1 MRDPAAPTPPARR
14 AGHVFVFVVMVLT
27 TGLLEAPRPSALVG
41 AMPVQPATVLVPAP
55 APAPAAPPGAAP
67 PATDAR
73 DCGSSSSSSCGS
85 YSDHEDNEDEPPAR
99 LTLQDDAVPA
109 TDASAS
115 EWEASGEEGEA
126 GEDSCDGEGEDR
138 DDGGGVHSVEDLA
151 GPPRGTTTGPVTASK
166 TASSLHLQGRPGEQL
181 GPRRASLCALP
192 KVPPAASPAQ
202 HAQHAPPD
210 RRIPLKKREQ
220 NVPLASR
227 RKRRRRRRPLSL
239 CTANCRYDVVRRV
252 SKRFGMKDVSEDEP
266 WNLYW
271 TDLSISLERCKDMK
285 RFQKINHFPG
295 MAEICRKDL
304 LARNL
309 NRMLRLF
316 PKDYNFFPKTWCLPA
331 DLGDLNTYA
340 RTRRNRTY
348 ILKPDTGC
356 QGKGIYLTRSVR
368 DLKPHTRM
376 ICQVYIARPF
386 LVDGFK
392 FDMRVYTLVTSC
404 DPLRVFV
411 YNDGLVRFAT
421 SAYHEPNGH
430 NTANVFMHL
439 TNYAV
444 NKHSRTFIV
453 DEEAGSKRKIS
464 TLNKWLESKNYDVV
478 DIWARIDELIV
489 KTLIAALPVIRHN
502 YHACFPAHDFTYA
515 CFELLGFDVLLDH
528 KLKPYVLEVN
538 HSPSF
543 HTDAQ
548 IDREVK
554 ETLLMD
560 TFGIL
565 NLGQYDKRKVMEE
578 DRRRVRDRLLQS
590 IAHRDTG
597 SDSNVLTA
605 DSNPWKAQFDWEDSN
620 MGNFRRVYPV
630 PDGQPDKYE
639 AFFHQNQSSL
649 FQETAASRAREEAS
663 RQQRDLHEV
672 KQKEEEARRSMTLAR
687 RREYERLRPESPGV
701 GAAPGTLLRRSRN
714 SRGKRGAAQ
723 PPAAGKKLHAKCV
736 LNSFLP
742 EAIVEAEESVRAAAL
757 QERGQLVQSKG
768 IVQLIYQMMKENKS
782 LCAEDLRKYAA
793 LNAEPHSGH
802 SQGPAGAPGTNGGPR
817 REDDAHRLPS
827 LLTLIQKTTGQGHA
841 DINRGKGVVDPYEAL
856 VTGLPGPCPIP
867 PGAGPTGPGP
877 AGESAP
883 LVAAAV
889 PAVSLPLRPALCSRT
904 PGFGMTCAEA
914 PFWVRP
920 GLRSSDLWSSNYML
934 LSSQAA
940 QAAHQL
946 YTQSQGQA
954 VPRNTR
960 STLGRLVS
968 TSFKLH
974 NLEKRHP
981 KPQVQQL

>member
-1 MRDPAAPTPPARR
+1 MDPHR
-14 AGHVFVFVVMVLT
+14 GK
-27 TGLLEAPRPSALVG
+27 
-41 AMPVQPATVLVPAP
+41 
-55 APAPAAPPGAAP
+55 
-67 PATDAR
+67 
-73 DCGSSSSSSCGS
+73 
-85 YSDHEDNEDEPPAR
+85 
-99 LTLQDDAVPA
+99 QD
-109 TDASAS
+109 
-115 EWEASGEEGEA
+115 
-126 GEDSCDGEGEDR
+126 
-138 DDGGGVHSVEDLA
+138 L
-151 GPPRGTTTGPVTASK
+151 
-166 TASSLHLQGRPGEQL
+166 
-181 GPRRASLCALP
+181 
-192 KVPPAASPAQ
+192 
-202 HAQHAPPD
+202 
-210 RRIPLKKREQ
+210 
-220 NVPLASR
+220 
-227 RKRRRRRRPLSL
+227 RPLSL

-252 SKRFGMKDVSEDEP
+252 AKRFGMKDVSEDEP

-331 DLGDLNTYA
+331 DLGDLNSYA

-421 SAYHEPNGH
+421 SSYHEPNSH

-464 TLNKWLESKNYDVV
+464 TLNRWLESKNYDVV

-565 NLGQYDKRKVMEE
+565 NMGQYDKRKVMEE

-590 IAHRDTG
+590 IGHKDGSNGSNAG
-597 SDSNVLTA
+597 SDSNLL
-605 DSNPWKAQFDWEDSN
+605 SENNPWKAQFDWEDSN
-620 MGNFRRVYPV
+620 MGNFRRVYPLAE
-630 PDGQPDKYE
+630 GQPDKYE
-639 AFFHQNQSSL
+639 AFFNQNQSSL

-687 RREYERLRPESPGV
+687 RKEYERLRPESPNTMGTM
-701 GAAPGTLLRRSRN
+701 GAPTTVAQLRRNRASRT
-714 SRGKRGAAQ
+714 KRGAAQ
-723 PPAAGKKLHAKCV
+723 AQGTAKRPAAKCV
-736 LNSFLP
+736 LSSFLP
-742 EAIVEAEESVRAAAL
+742 EAISECEESVRAAAL
-757 QERGQLVQSKG
+757 QERSQLVQSKG
-768 IVQLIYQMMKENKS
+768 IVQLIYQMLKENKS

-793 LNAEPHSGH
+793 LNAEAMPASTAA
-802 SQGPAGAPGTNGGPR
+802 STAGAR
-817 REDDAHRLPS
+817 KDEDPHRLPS
-827 LLTLIQKTTGQGHA
+827 LLTLIQKTTGQAHA
-841 DINRGKGVVDPYEAL
+841 EINRGKGVLDPYETL
-856 VTGLPGPCPIP
+856 VTGLCGPCLIAPGP
-867 PGAGPTGPGP
+867 GGDP
-877 AGESAP
+877 AP
-883 LVAAAV
+883 AAA
-889 PAVSLPLRPALCSRT
+889 ATQQGLPLPPTAAPASVPLPPRPAHCPRT
-904 PGFGMTCAEA
+904 TVSGLGMTCGEA

-920 GLRSSDLWSSNYML
+920 GLRTDLWGSNYVHISPQCGPHPVSV
-934 LSSQAA
+934 SSVSS
-940 QAAHQL
+940 HQPV
-946 YTQSQGQA
+946 A
-954 VPRNTR
+954 PRITR

-974 NLEKRHP
+974 NLEKRHA
-981 KPQVQQL
+981 KPQAQHL

>member
-1 MRDPAAPTPPARR
+1 
-14 AGHVFVFVVMVLT
+14 
-27 TGLLEAPRPSALVG
+27 
-41 AMPVQPATVLVPAP
+41 
-55 APAPAAPPGAAP
+55 
-67 PATDAR
+67 
-73 DCGSSSSSSCGS
+73 
-85 YSDHEDNEDEPPAR
+85 
-99 LTLQDDAVPA
+99 
-109 TDASAS
+109 
-115 EWEASGEEGEA
+115 
-126 GEDSCDGEGEDR
+126 
-138 DDGGGVHSVEDLA
+138 
-151 GPPRGTTTGPVTASK
+151 
-166 TASSLHLQGRPGEQL
+166 
-181 GPRRASLCALP
+181 
-192 KVPPAASPAQ
+192 
-202 HAQHAPPD
+202 
-210 RRIPLKKREQ
+210 
-220 NVPLASR
+220 
-227 RKRRRRRRPLSL
+227 
-239 CTANCRYDVVRRV
+239 
-252 SKRFGMKDVSEDEP
+252 MKDVSEDEP

-331 DLGDLNTYA
+331 DLGELNTYA

-421 SAYHEPNGH
+421 SPYHEPNSH

-444 NKHSRTFIV
+444 NKHSRAFIV

-464 TLNKWLESKNYDVV
+464 TLNKWLESKNYDVAE
-478 DIWARIDELIV
+478 IWSRIDELIV

-565 NLGQYDKRKVMEE
+565 NLSQYDKRKVMEE

-590 IAHRDTG
+590 IAHKDNAGWLISR
-597 SDSNVLTA
+597 SESNLLA
-605 DSNPWKAQFDWEDSN
+605 ESNPWKAQFDWEDNN

-630 PDGQPDKYE
+630 VGGQPDKYE
-639 AFFHQNQSSL
+639 AFFNQNQSSL

-672 KQKEEEARRSMTLAR
+672 KQKEEEARRSTTLAR
-687 RREYERLRPESPGV
+687 RREYERLRPESPGAA
-701 GAAPGTLLRRSRN
+701 GAAGALPPGALTQLRRARN
-714 SRGKRGAAQ
+714 SRGKRNAAQ
-723 PPAAGKKLHAKCV
+723 PPGASKKPPLKYV
-736 LNSFLP
+736 LNSFQP
-742 EAIVEAEESVRAAAL
+742 EAIVESEESVRAAAL
-757 QERGQLVQSKG
+757 QERSLLVQNKG
-768 IVQLIYQMMKENKS
+768 IVQLVYQMLKENKS

-793 LNAEPHSGH
+793 LNAEVHSLASGTAGPGYGH
-802 SQGPAGAPGTNGGPR
+802 GPEPAP
-817 REDDAHRLPS
+817 RLPS
-827 LLTLIQKTTGQGHA
+827 LLTLIQKTT
-841 DINRGKGVVDPYEAL
+841 VSDPRYAF
-856 VTGLPGPCPIP
+856 V
-867 PGAGPTGPGP
+867 
-877 AGESAP
+877 
-883 LVAAAV
+883 
-889 PAVSLPLRPALCSRT
+889 
-904 PGFGMTCAEA
+904 
-914 PFWVRP
+914 
-920 GLRSSDLWSSNYML
+920 LRSE
-934 LSSQAA
+934 
-940 QAAHQL
+940 
-946 YTQSQGQA
+946 
-954 VPRNTR
+954 R
-960 STLGRLVS
+960 
-968 TSFKLH
+968 
-974 NLEKRHP
+974 E
-981 KPQVQQL
+981 